1 MPLNIEFCLW
11 EKIEMKHNP
20 VASVLLP
27 SSSRQTGFKK
37 NKNKT
42 KPEMAE
48 SKAECEGELELF
60 WLIAEAGRERKHWNW
75 RPKEGFLVFWTA
87 LEI

>member
-1 MPLNIEFCLW
+1 
-11 EKIEMKHNP
+11 
-20 VASVLLP
+20 
-27 SSSRQTGFKK
+27 
-37 NKNKT
+37 
-42 KPEMAE
+42 MAE